1 MGLGLQN
8 NLEYYGI
15 KSITEDDEK
24 RIDADSSSAHAE
36 WLAAIKAD
44 AEKEFRLGD
53 VPRDTLD
60 GFLAKIPSQEE

>member
-1 MGLGLQN
+1 MI
-8 NLEYYGI
+8 LEYYGI

-24 RIDADSSSAHAE
+24 RIDADSSAAHAE